1 MKFLLAPAATLAI
14 TMPLAAV
21 HPRLGIFIA
30 IAGLV
35 IAAITGLGLYANRL
49 DD

>member
-14 TMPLAAV
+14 TLPLAAV
-21 HPRLGIFIA
+21 HPRLGVFIA
-30 IAGLV
+30 VAGLV
-35 IAAITGLGLYANRL
+35 LAAIIGLGLYVNRL